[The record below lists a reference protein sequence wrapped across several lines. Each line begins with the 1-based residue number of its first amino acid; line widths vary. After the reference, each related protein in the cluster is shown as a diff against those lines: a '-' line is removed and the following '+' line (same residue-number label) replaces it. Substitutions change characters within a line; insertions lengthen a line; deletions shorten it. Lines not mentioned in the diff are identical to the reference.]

1 MVEPLTC
8 SNSDTE
14 VDRDQAVEWA
24 TWFQALADPTRIL
37 ILHLLSTEN
46 RPMTVGEVTE
56 ALDVGQ
62 STISHHLAKLAEVRF
77 LLVERT
83 GTQSHWRVN
92 DACIS
97 AFPSAAEI
105 ILGQIPPTF
114 TAVMECS

>member
-1 MVEPLTC
+1 M
-8 SNSDTE
+8 DTETQNRTHPE
-14 VDRDQAVEWA
+14 VDRDRAVEWA
-24 TWFQALADPTRIL
+24 TWFHALADPTRIL
-37 ILHLLSTEN
+37 ILHVLSTEA

-105 ILGQIPPTF
+105 ILGRIPATF
-114 TAVMECS
+114 AAVMECS